1 MTNIQ
6 SSDKRCDVLLPYPVG
21 RPYSYGV
28 GGKDAQLGD
37 FVLVPMGRRQSL
49 GVVWDAGPSNNDVP
63 SSKLKDIIELYDM
76 PPMPDIHRRFIS
88 WVSEYTLAD
97 VGSVLKMS
105 LPKLVENSILKP
117 PKKQDVYP
125 CTEIPSLETD
135 LQLSDAQNAAA
146 GQMKSALAT
155 ENFSA
160 MLLDGVTGSGKTEV
174 YFEALATAFQAGKQ
188 VLVLLPEIGLSPQ
201 FLDRFKRRFGTEP
214 AVWHSDVTPANK
226 RKIWHGVLRGETKCV
241 IGARSALFLPFA
253 ELGLIIVDEEHDQ
266 SYKQED
272 GVMYNARDM
281 SVVRANLGNFPVVL
295 ASATPSLETMQNVW
309 SEKYEHLILPDRFGG
324 AEMPDIHM
332 IDMRE
337 EKTTAQ
343 VFLSDPLR
351 QALQDTKD
359 RGEQSLLFLN
369 RRGYAPLTLCRKCG
383 HRFECPSCS
392 AWLVEHRRTAGLHCH
407 HCGFSMR
414 LPKECPEC
422 ETEDSLVACGPGVE
436 RIAEEAAAIM
446 PDANVLV
453 LSSDITDS
461 PKQMD
466 KALDD
471 IQAGRADIIIGTQM
485 IAKGHHFPKLT
496 TVGVVDADIGLSG
509 GDMRAAERTFQLLH
523 QVSGRA
529 GRSALRGSV
538 YLQSYMPDHTVM
550 KAIAA
555 GARDEF
561 LNVEAS
567 ERREAHM
574 PPYGKLAALIISGP
588 KEDVVRGYCRALA
601 QTAPRYDDMQVLG
614 PAAAQMSLLRG
625 QHRWRFLIKAG
636 RGVHVQ
642 KVIESWVGPIKQP
655 SNIRLKID
663 IDPQSFF

>member
-1 MTNIQ
+1 MTDRQ
-6 SSDKRCDVLLPYPVG
+6 SSDKRSDVLLPYPVG
-21 RPYSYGV
+21 RPYSYLNGAE
-28 GGKDAQLGD
+28 DLNDGD
-37 FVLVPMGRRQSL
+37 FVLAPMGRREAL
-49 GVVWDAGPSNNDVP
+49 GVVWDPDAGNDDVP
-63 SSKLKDIIELYDM
+63 LDKLKPVIEAYDM
-76 PPMPDIHRRFIS
+76 PPMPSIHRAFLK
-88 WVSEYTLAD
+88 WVADYTMAD
-97 VGSVLKMS
+97 IGSVLKMS
-105 LPKLVENSILKP
+105 LPKLVENSIIKP
-117 PKKQDVYP
+117 PKKADTYP
-125 CTEIPSLETD
+125 CTNIPSLKTD
-135 LQLSDAQNAAA
+135 LDLSNAQAEAAA
-146 GQMKSALAT
+146 HMQKAITKGG
-155 ENFSA
+155 FSA

-174 YFEALATAFQAGKQ
+174 YFEALAEAFRQNKQ

-241 IGARSALFLPFA
+241 IGARSALFLPFP

-281 SVVRANLGNFPVVL
+281 AVVRASLGKFPVVL

-309 SEKYEHLILPDRFGG
+309 VGKYTHLVLPDRFGG

-343 VFLSDPLR
+343 MFLSDPLR
-351 QALQDTKD
+351 QALQDTKK

-392 AWLVEHRRTAGLHCH
+392 AWLVEHRRTSALHCH
-407 HCGFSMR
+407 HCGFNVKI
-414 LPKECPEC
+414 PKGCPEC

-436 RIAEEAAAIM
+436 RIAEEASAIM

-466 KALDD
+466 QALSD

-529 GRSALRGSV
+529 GRSALKGAV

-555 GARDEF
+555 GARDDF
-561 LNVEAS
+561 LTVEAS
-567 ERREAHM
+567 ERQEAAM
-574 PPYGKLAALIISGP
+574 PPFGKLAALIISGP
-588 KEDVVRGYCRALA
+588 KEDIVKNYCRMLA
-601 QTAPRYDDMQVLG
+601 RSAPQYDNLRVLG
-614 PAAAQMSLLRG
+614 PAAAMMSLLRG
-625 QHRWRFLIKAG
+625 QYRWRFLIKADKS
-636 RGVHVQ
+636 VHVQ
-642 KVIESWVGPIKQP
+642 KVIDDWVRGVKQP
-655 SNIRLKID
+655 SNVKLKID

>member
-49 GVVWDAGPSNNDVP
+49 GVVWDADPSNNDVP

-135 LQLSDAQNAAA
+135 LELSDAQNAAA
-146 GQMKSALAT
+146 SQMKSALAT
-155 ENFSA
+155 EKFSA

-174 YFEALATAFQAGKQ
+174 YFEALAAAFQAGKQ

-281 SVVRANLGNFPVVL
+281 SVVRASLGNIPVVL

-529 GRSALRGSV
+529 GRSALKGSV

-561 LNVEAS
+561 LNVEAL